1 MYEFFPGNYAWSQ
14 AALRAMF
21 VGGSPGDVML
31 AAERLSDADGARP
44 EAWYA
49 VWSEIAATAAN
60 RAAERLSRGH
70 RLSAAAG
77 FLRAS
82 ISTQWAI
89 AFLGPGDAE
98 RAAGHRRSVEL
109 FGSFAALA
117 DPLIV
122 RREVP
127 YLDGSFPAWL
137 VLPKP
142 AGSSP
147 VPGAIY
153 LPGWD
158 STKEQGI
165 GVALALAE
173 RGIATLLCDGP
184 GIGEAVAERGLVNRY
199 DYEVPGR
206 AAFDALAAEPGI
218 DPDRIA
224 VVGSSLGGYRAAR
237 FAAFEPR
244 LRAAVIWGAIWDFGR
259 VWRRQLAQPG
269 SALPTSLAHALHVT
283 GAATV
288 EEVTREL
295 DRWTLDGVADQISCP
310 LLVLHGAADSQIPVA
325 DAERLVED
333 ARSSEKHLRIF
344 GVDEGGSAHCQN
356 DNRILAHEEIGDW
369 LVDVLA
375 GAGQG

>member
-31 AAERLSDADGARP
+31 A
-44 EAWYA
+44 
-49 VWSEIAATAAN
+49 V
-60 RAAERLSRGH
+60 ERLSRTGGEPEDWHEVWSAISATSATRAEDRLAAGH
-70 RLSAAAG
+70 QATAAAA
-77 FLRAS
+77 FLRAAVS
-82 ISTQWAI
+82 MQWAI
-89 AFLGPGDAE
+89 AFLSPSDG
-98 RAAGHRRSVEL
+98 RRTAGHLRSVEL

-117 DPLIV
+117 DPPIV

-137 VLPKP
+137 VRPR
-142 AGSSP
+142 GSNS

-165 GVALALAE
+165 GIALALAE

-184 GIGEAVAERGLVNRY
+184 GIGEAVAFRGLVNRH
-199 DYEVPGR
+199 DYEVPGS
-206 AAFDALAAEPGI
+206 AAFDALAAQPAI
-218 DPDRIA
+218 DGGRIA

-259 VWRRQLAQPG
+259 VWRRQLASPG

-283 GAATV
+283 GATSV
-288 EEVTREL
+288 EDVTQEL
-295 DRWTLDGVADQISCP
+295 GRWTLDGIAGRISCP
-310 LLVLHGAADSQIPVA
+310 LLVLHGAEDSQIPVS
-325 DAERLVED
+325 DAERLYESSHS
-333 ARSSEKHLRIF
+333 ARKSLRIF
-344 GVDEGGSAHCQN
+344 RADEGGSAHCQN

-369 LVDVLA
+369 LVDVLLR
-375 GAGQG
+375 GV

>member
-31 AAERLSDADGARP
+31 AAERLSKTGGDQP
-44 EAWYA
+44 EDWHD
-49 VWSEIAATAAN
+49 VWSAISATSAT
-60 RAAERLSRGH
+60 RAEDRLTAGH
-70 RLSAAAG
+70 QASAAAA
-77 FLRAS
+77 FLRAAVS
-82 ISTQWAI
+82 MQWAV
-89 AFLGPGDAE
+89 AFLSPSDE
-98 RAAGHRRSVEL
+98 KRTAGHLRSVEI

-117 DPLIV
+117 DPPIV

-137 VLPKP
+137 VRPR
-142 AGSSP
+142 GSNS
-147 VPGAIY
+147 VPCAIY

-165 GVALALAE
+165 GLALALAE

-184 GIGEAVAERGLVNRY
+184 GIGEAVAFRGLVNRH
-199 DYEVPGR
+199 DYEVPGS
-206 AAFDALAAEPGI
+206 AALDAVAAEPGI
-218 DPDRIA
+218 DGGRIA

-259 VWRRQLAQPG
+259 VWKRQLASPG
-269 SALPTSLAHALHVT
+269 SALPTSLEHALHVT
-283 GAATV
+283 GSTSV
-288 EEVTREL
+288 EDVTREL
-295 DRWTLDGVADQISCP
+295 DRWTLDGIAGRISCP
-310 LLVLHGAADSQIPVA
+310 LLVLHGAEDSQIPVS
-325 DAERLVED
+325 DAERLYE
-333 ARSSEKHLRIF
+333 SSNSTRKLLRIF
-344 GVDEGGSAHCQN
+344 RADEGGSAHCQN

-369 LVDVLA
+369 LVDVLVR
-375 GAGQG
+375 GV

>member
-31 AAERLSDADGARP
+31 AAERLSKTDGHQP
-44 EAWYA
+44 EVWYD
-49 VWSEIAATAAN
+49 VWSAISATSATRAEDRLAAGHQATAA
-60 RAAERLSRGH
+60 AA
-70 RLSAAAG
+70 
-77 FLRAS
+77 FLRAAIS
-82 ISTQWAI
+82 IQWAI
-89 AFLGPGDAE
+89 AFLSPSDGRQTAD
-98 RAAGHRRSVEL
+98 HLRSVEL
-109 FGSFAALA
+109 FGSFAALT
-117 DPLIV
+117 DPPIV

-137 VLPKP
+137 VRPR
-142 AGSSP
+142 GSNSM
-147 VPGAIY
+147 PGAIY

-165 GVALALAE
+165 GLALALAD

-184 GIGEAVAERGLVNRY
+184 GIGEAVAFRGLVNRY
-199 DYEVPGR
+199 DYEVPG
-206 AAFDALAAEPGI
+206 AAALDAIAAEPAI
-218 DPDRIA
+218 DESRIA

-259 VWRRQLAQPG
+259 VWRRQLASPG

-283 GAATV
+283 GSTSV
-288 EEVTREL
+288 EDVTREL
-295 DRWTLDGVADQISCP
+295 DRWTLDGIAGRISCP
-310 LLVLHGAADSQIPVA
+310 LLVLHGAEDSQIPVS
-325 DAERLVED
+325 DAERLYESSNS
-333 ARSSEKHLRIF
+333 ARKSLRIF
-344 GVDEGGSAHCQN
+344 RADEGGSAHCQN

-369 LVDVLA
+369 LVDVLLR
-375 GAGQG
+375 GL